1 MSIPHL
7 IYLFLT
13 CISLSDTPPSPNDK
27 VSSLLGL
34 HQFPSPRTS
43 SSVSIKISR
52 GDYHALMK
60 RMTGE
65 LEAAAHHAAN
75 SNQKDMIDRYVS
87 SFSRG
92 SVPDHEDASR
102 YWIKDKGPVVET

>member
-1 MSIPHL
+1 
-7 IYLFLT
+7 
-13 CISLSDTPPSPNDK
+13 
-27 VSSLLGL
+27 
-34 HQFPSPRTS
+34 
-43 SSVSIKISR
+43 
-52 GDYHALMK
+52 MK

-75 SNQKDMIDRYVS
+75 SNQKDMIDRYMS